1 MKIFPREVNEI
12 LQTLPIGY
20 YAKERIETTLDEK
33 DEHTYADLGERKI
46 VISFPM
52 IEQAFAEIEEVNEDV
67 KEKLIRSLL
76 YHEVAHCMITP
87 CYNNYKYS
95 KAVNIVE
102 DERIE
107 TALAGLFHNVDF
119 VWTKKLI
126 NRWEELK
133 DKPIQN
139 GLDAFY
145 RIVRFH
151 CGKKEFVEA
160 SEKIIK
166 DYLKRD
172 FPMPYAWESYTYQ
185 IEELYKKVC
194 NEYGYP
200 PKGLGFKLGSSE
212 GKSKNSIFLPD
223 LVGENTD
230 ASDNGKPQAI
240 KKPSNYCDNSE
251 EARIKPSEEESKAIE
266 RHFRAALNN
275 LATGYVDNSLTT
287 TFLNIVNSFNRKNS
301 GGAALQAYSGALNP
315 RLMNREDYRI
325 FERAT
330 ATRGTNTFGT
340 IHLNLFLDVS
350 GSYAFNRVETNQI
363 LNSLYEIEKRN
374 KNFSFD
380 VVYCG
385 EGEQLAENRKNRFI
399 LRCTGGNL
407 LDKKVYELMRRLQKP
422 RTYNY
427 TIVLFDGYAN
437 SDSDHCD
444 EDDKNF
450 GAFNISNCTIISD
463 RDNKEAIRKYAPNAR
478 KVFTE
483 DYTQE
488 LKKNVTQA
496 LQFAFH

>member
-20 YAKERIETTLDEK
+20 YAKERIEATLDEK
-33 DEHTYADLGERKI
+33 DEHTYANLNERKI
-46 VISFPM
+46 VVSFPM
-52 IEQAFAEIEEVNEDV
+52 IERAFAEIEEVRDED

-87 CYNNYKYS
+87 CYDNYKYS
-95 KAVNIVE
+95 KVVNIVE

-107 TALAGLFHNVDF
+107 TALANKFHNVDF

-151 CGKKEFVEA
+151 CGKTEFVEE
-160 SEKIIK
+160 SEAIVKN
-166 DYLKRD
+166 
-172 FPMPYAWESYTYQ
+172 YTYRSFSLPYEWKVYTCQ

-194 NEYGYP
+194 DEYGYP
-200 PKGLGFKLGSSE
+200 SE
-212 GKSKNSIFLPD
+212 ELELQLVSGKGKSENSIFLPD
-223 LVGENTD
+223 LVGKDTGT
-230 ASDNGKPQAI
+230 SDNENSQAI
-240 KKPSNYCDNSE
+240 EKSSDYCDNSE
-251 EARIKPSEEESKAIE
+251 KARIELSEEALKAIE
-266 RHFRAALNN
+266 RNFHVSLDN
-275 LATGYVDNSLTT
+275 LAAGYVDNSLTT
-287 TFLNIVNSFNRKNS
+287 TFFNIVNSFNRKNS
-301 GGAALQAYSGALNP
+301 GGAALQAYSGVLNP

-325 FERAT
+325 FERAA

-350 GSYAFNRVETNQI
+350 GSYALNRRETNQI

-407 LDKKVYELMRRLQKP
+407 LDKKVFELMRRLQKP

-437 SDSDHCD
+437 SDSDDCS

-450 GAFNISNCTIISD
+450 GAFNVSNCTIISD
-463 RDNKEAIRKYAPNAR
+463 RDNKWAIEAYAPNAR
-478 KVFTE
+478 KVFTD
-483 DYTQE
+483 DYAQE